1 MTMSAL
7 TLAVCVRPE
16 QSLDMSPLVPDRLRG
31 LSAAAVGR
39 LQLRCGNRLVRVRD
53 LFRISGAT
61 GGGLRILG
69 STPRL
74 NRVGAGLRAGE
85 IEVHGPV
92 GDYLGLGMTGGS
104 IRVLGGARSWLGSG
118 MSGGDVTLDGSAG
131 DFVGAALAGESEG
144 MTDGTIL
151 IRGSAGD
158 RVGDRQRRGLIVVE
172 GDAGDYCGSRM
183 LAGTIIVL
191 GTGGRY
197 AGAGMRRGTVILGR
211 GARHIGATFNSCG
224 PLKMEVLRLL
234 FRQLPLAH
242 RRLASLASLGPL
254 AERFAGDLALGGKG
268 ELLVLLTSKER
279 RGRAVAVSPGRETGR
294 PDAPHWRERR

>member
-1 MTMSAL
+1 MSAL
-7 TLAVCVRPE
+7 TLALTVRPE
-16 QSLDMSPLVPDRLRG
+16 QPVDMSSLLPDRLYG
-31 LSAAAVGR
+31 LSAAAVGKLR
-39 LQLRCGNRLVRVRD
+39 VRCGNRLVRVRD
-53 LFRISGAT
+53 LFKVSGAT
-61 GGGLRILG
+61 GGGVRILG
-69 STPRL
+69 STSRL
-74 NRVGAGLRAGE
+74 DRVGAGLRAGE

-92 GDYLGLGMTGGS
+92 GDYLGHGMAGGS
-104 IRVLGGARSWLGSG
+104 IHVLGGARSWLGSG
-118 MSGGDVTLDGSAG
+118 MSGGSVTIDGSAG

-144 MTDGTIL
+144 MADGAIH

-191 GTGGRY
+191 GAAGRY
-197 AGAGMRRGTVILGR
+197 AGAGMRRGTIILGR

-234 FRQLPLAH
+234 FRQIPRAH
-242 RRLASLASLGPL
+242 RRLARLGSLEPV

-268 ELLVLLTSKER
+268 ELLVLLPSKER
-279 RGRAVAVSPGRETGR
+279 RGRVLPVSPGRETSR
-294 PDAPHWRERR
+294 PDAPHWRGRK